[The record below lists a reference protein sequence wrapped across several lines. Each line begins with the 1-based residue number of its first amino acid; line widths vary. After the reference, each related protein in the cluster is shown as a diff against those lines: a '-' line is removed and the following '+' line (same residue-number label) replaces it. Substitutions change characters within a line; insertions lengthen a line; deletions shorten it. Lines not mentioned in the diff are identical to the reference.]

1 MDYTQIEK
9 ETFFLINQL
18 RAEPHKF
25 IAPLEKLTKCFKGKT
40 YKIPGT
46 KLNIVTAEGVGAV
59 SDAIIFLKVI
69 LILPPIQPRIGPPS
83 RLSPNLIYAILEFSI
98 SELLNHQL

>member
-59 SDAIIFLKVI
+59 SDAIAFLKVL
-69 LILPPIQPRIGPPS
+69 LIFSVIGLVFGPVLDFAQTLYMPKLNSENPS
-83 RLSPNLIYAILEFSI
+83 F
-98 SELLNHQL
+98 